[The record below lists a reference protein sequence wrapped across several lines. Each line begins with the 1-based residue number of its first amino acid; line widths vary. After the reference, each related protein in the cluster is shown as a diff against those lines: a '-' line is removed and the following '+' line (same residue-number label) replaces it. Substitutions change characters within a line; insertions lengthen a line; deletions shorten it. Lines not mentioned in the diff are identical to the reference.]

1 MRKTRTGAVRG
12 AGRALSAA
20 ERMRRYRAR
29 RKRAGLRARTT
40 WVPRVAAPAPYS
52 DHRLLDARSLA
63 LHCAVVRRLQRD
75 PSLLG
80 RARRMLAC
88 WLARYPSAPP
98 RALLDWKALLAK
110 PWPQVAAVVTAGGEH
125 AARLRQ
131 SSPLAPLLPAGE
143 RRRIYAAF
151 RA

>member
-1 MRKTRTGAVRG
+1 MRKERNRTARG

-29 RKRAGLRARTT
+29 RKRAGLRARVA
-40 WVPRVAAPAPYS
+40 WVPHSPAPAPYS
-52 DHRLLDARSLA
+52 DHRVLDARSLA
-63 LHCAVVRRLQRD
+63 LHCAVVRHVARD
-75 PSLLG
+75 ASLLG
-80 RARRMLAC
+80 RARRTLAR

-98 RALLDWKALLAK
+98 RALLEWQTLLTK
-110 PWPQVAAVVTAGGEH
+110 PWPRVAAEVTAQGER
-125 AARLRQ
+125 ATRLRQ
-131 SSPLAPLLPAGE
+131 SSPLAPLLPTEE

>member
-1 MRKTRTGAVRG
+1 M
-12 AGRALSAA
+12 SAA

-29 RKRAGLRARTT
+29 RKQAGLRARMT
-40 WVPRVAAPAPYS
+40 WEPRVAAPVPYS

-63 LHCAVVRRLQRD
+63 MHCAVVRRLQRE
-75 PSLLG
+75 PALLD
-80 RARRMLAC
+80 RARRTLER
-88 WLARYPSAPP
+88 WLAGYPSAPP
-98 RALLDWKALLAK
+98 RALLEWRALIARS
-110 PWPQVAAVVTAGGEH
+110 WSEVATAVTSGGEN

-131 SSPLAPLLPAGE
+131 SSPLATLLSAAE

>member
-1 MRKTRTGAVRG
+1 MQERRTGAARG
-12 AGRALSAA
+12 AGRAMSAA

-29 RKRAGLRARTT
+29 RKRAGLQARTT
-40 WVPRVAAPAPYS
+40 WVARDAGAAAYS
-52 DHRLLDARSLA
+52 DHRVLDVRSLA
-63 LHCAVVRRLQRD
+63 LHCAVVRHVSRD
-75 PSLLG
+75 ASLLG
-80 RARRMLAC
+80 RARRALAR

-98 RALLDWKALLAK
+98 RALLEWQALLAR
-110 PWPQVAAVVTAGGEH
+110 PWPEGAAMVTADSEH

-131 SSPLAPLLPAGE
+131 SSPLAPLLPAEE